1 MFQNILLPVDLNQ
14 ESSWQKALPIAV
26 EYCNAFGAALHVM
39 NVVPDFGSALVG
51 SYFPEGFEKKSLEGA
66 REQLHD
72 FVGKHVP
79 DGVTV
84 QHVVGYGLGVGWHWR
99 LASAVDRVACPK
111 RPTLESGHISKRGP
125 CKFSKHWRD
134 ASATRRAVA
143 FQASVS

>member
-14 ESSWQKALPIAV
+14 ESSWKKALPTAV

-51 SYFPEGFEKKSLEGA
+51 SYFPEGFEIKSLEGA

-72 FVGKHVP
+72 FVGQHVP

-84 QHVVGYGLGVGWHWR
+84 QHVVGYGTVYEEIL
-99 LASAVDRVACPK
+99 RVAREIEADLIMLAAH
-111 RPTLESGHISKRGP
+111 RPELKDFLLGP
-125 CKFSKHWRD
+125 N
-134 ASATRRAVA
+134 ASRVVRHFDGAVL
-143 FQASVS
+143 VVR

>member
-1 MFQNILLPVDLNQ
+1 MFQNIVLPVDLNQ

-84 QHVVGYGLGVGWHWR
+84 QHVVGYGTVYEEIL
-99 LASAVDRVACPK
+99 RVA
-111 RPTLESGHISKRGP
+111 REIEADLILLAAHRLELKDFLLGP
-125 CKFSKHWRD
+125 N
-134 ASATRRAVA
+134 ASRVVRH
-143 FQASVS
+143 FDGSVLVVR

>member
-72 FVGKHVP
+72 FVGQHVP

-84 QHVVGYGLGVGWHWR
+84 QHVVGYGTVYEEIL
-99 LASAVDRVACPK
+99 RVAREIEADLILLAAH
-111 RPTLESGHISKRGP
+111 RPELKDFLLGP
-125 CKFSKHWRD
+125 N
-134 ASATRRAVA
+134 ASRVVRH
-143 FQASVS
+143 FDGSVLVVR

>member
-84 QHVVGYGLGVGWHWR
+84 QHVVGYGTVYEEIL
-99 LASAVDRVACPK
+99 RVAREIEADLILLAAH
-111 RPTLESGHISKRGP
+111 RPELKDFLLGP
-125 CKFSKHWRD
+125 N
-134 ASATRRAVA
+134 ASRVVRH
-143 FQASVS
+143 FDGSVLVVR